1 MNQSKVVLF
10 MKGNRDVPRCGFS
23 KTMVALLKEQ
33 NVVDYTTFDILTD
46 DSVRQGEYPLACVA
60 PSTNDEMIWF
70 HPKGLKKLNDWPTFP
85 QLIIDGEFVGGL
97 DVIKEAVANGEFAEL
112 IAQ

>member
-1 MNQSKVVLF
+1 

-70 HPKGLKKLNDWPTFP
+70 YPKGLKKLNNWPTFP
-85 QLIIDGEFVGGL
+85 QLIINGEFVGGL
-97 DVIKEAVANGEFAEL
+97 DVIKEVVANGEFAEL